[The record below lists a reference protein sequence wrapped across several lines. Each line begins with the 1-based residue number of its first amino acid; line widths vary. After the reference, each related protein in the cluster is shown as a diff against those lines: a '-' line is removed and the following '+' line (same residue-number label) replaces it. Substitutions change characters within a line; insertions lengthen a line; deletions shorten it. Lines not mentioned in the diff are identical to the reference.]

1 MSNQIVISNGAK
13 VRSLE
18 GVLTGTAGIVN
29 ALGINV
35 ANGIPQLDG
44 SGKILVSQLP
54 NSVMEYKGTWNAA
67 TNTPTLV
74 NGTGNQ
80 GDVYLCNVA
89 GTVDF
94 GAGPIVF
101 FVGDQVIYS
110 GTIWQRASGASG
122 SVTSVAVT
130 ESGDALTIT
139 GSPITTSGTI
149 NIGFA
154 GTSGQYINGA
164 GGLTSFPSLTG
175 FVPYTGATANVNLG
189 AFDLTADVITGATGS
204 FASSGG
210 SNTFDINHSSGSGIA
225 LNITKGGN
233 GEGLYIN
240 KTSGTG
246 NAATIVGN
254 LGGTSA
260 TFSSTLGVTGALNGT
275 TASFTGSLTAQR
287 GNFNQG
293 ASSGYAISM
302 KNRNANQEWGL
313 IVDTDAVDDKNLG
326 LYSSAAAMYILRIAA
341 STGAATFFSRITS
354 NNSIVVNR
362 VDNGDYLALKIEN
375 RPITAGNTASGFIAF
390 YSNSGDATND
400 TYSSGR
406 IYSRFDTNSYN
417 SARISLATVTGNEIY
432 QDVLTA
438 KDTNVGIG
446 TINPAQTLHLFTTSG
461 TGSGVGTAIQI
472 QSAGTGADQGWV
484 GVNKGTGNGLTLSV
498 QTNNIIFN
506 TGASTPFGGTERMR
520 ITNGGDVGIGIVN
533 PSAKLDVNGTGN
545 FSGALSGTSATF
557 SSSVTANSLIKTG
570 GTSAQIL
577 AADGSVITAGTNIT
591 ISGGTISSS
600 GAITGSGTTNYVTK
614 FTGASSIGNSL
625 IFDNG
630 TNVGIGLTSPSYKL
644 DVQDNGVSGIVDVAS
659 FSVTG
664 NGGSGR
670 GVGILLGAAGSSS
683 SVQVARLVGYHE
695 LANPVAVAS
704 SFAIQV
710 ANSSG
715 VLTERLRITQAGNLI
730 INTTT
735 DGGFRLNVNGTGN
748 FTGALTGTSA
758 TFSSG
763 VTAFGLV
770 ATDGAYQTQIGVMG
784 TDGYL
789 QALKSSDASATNLR
803 FYTGINERMRITST
817 GNVGIGTSSPAYTLD
832 IYKSGG
838 ALRIYNTSNPSA
850 LATYSKDL
858 GAIITSYY
866 SASGSPFTRTMDI
879 VSNADAGAESQ
890 MRFLTATS
898 GGNPAVALT
907 ITSGGN
913 VGIGT
918 TSPAATLQIGDGTAN
933 SFMRIRALD
942 GGAIVFN
949 KGANNASF
957 IGDAQA
963 GLGSGDGLML
973 YTYSGT
979 SRPILFYPAGV
990 EAMRITSTGN
1000 VGIATTS
1007 PIGGVFKLQ
1016 VGDGSAD
1023 TRALIVSNSVYQ
1035 LGYRNGS
1042 GNPVFYEGSD
1052 TSGNKIFSNN
1062 AGNEL
1067 MRITSGGNVG
1077 IGNTGNSVVRLNITG
1092 VDSTSSNFGL
1102 NVINSSGTPLIQLRN
1117 DGQFRSG
1124 DAANSPYNYTVTGRA
1139 LFVDSS
1145 GFFGYLASVRES
1157 KTNINSLSDISWLYK
1172 LNAVSFNYR
1181 KKDDDNNYT
1190 EKAQE
1195 DTYYG
1200 LIADEVEKV
1209 NKDLVFYNIKEDG
1222 TKILA
1227 GVEYNKLISALVKS
1241 VQELKLEIE
1250 QLKNK

>member
-1 MSNQIVISNGAK
+1 MSQQIQITGGAK
-13 VRSLE
+13 VRNLE
-18 GVLTGTAGIVN
+18 GVLTGTAGVVN

-35 ANGIPQLDG
+35 PSGIPQLDN

-122 SVTSVAVT
+122 TVTSVAVT

-175 FVPYTGATANVNLG
+175 FVPYTGATANLDLG
-189 AFDLTADVITGATGS
+189 TFNLTADVITGATGS

-240 KTSGTG
+240 KTSGSG

-326 LYSSAAAMYILRIAA
+326 LYSSEAAMYILRIAA

-446 TINPAQTLHLFTTSG
+446 TINPAQTLHLFTTSA

-472 QSAGTGADQGWV
+472 QSAGIGANQAWV
-484 GVNKGTGNGLTLSV
+484 GVNKGTGNGLTFSV
-498 QTNNIIFN
+498 ENNSIIFN
-506 TGASTPFGGTERMR
+506 TGASTPFGGTERFR
-520 ITNGGDVGIGIVN
+520 INSTDAVFTNPLSVITNDNNFAFNVQLRNNNTGTQALTGLGLSDSSNVRKGQVLWV
-533 PSAKLDVNGTGN
+533 PSNYVTASLRNSFLV
-545 FSGALSGTSATF
+545 
-557 SSSVTANSLIKTG
+557 SSVTNVPLILCADATG
-570 GTSAQIL
+570 ADTPNIKFQSGAQDKMVMIGSSGNFGIGTSSPKERFEIAGLTANIRLYGRSGVAQNQL
-577 AADGSVITAGTNIT
+577 
-591 ISGGTISSS
+591 SSNLYYD
-600 GAITGSGTTNYVTK
+600 GTTWVRDN
-614 FTGASSIGNSL
+614 NS
-625 IFDNG
+625 FG
-630 TNVGIGLTSPSYKL
+630 
-644 DVQDNGVSGIVDVAS
+644 
-659 FSVTG
+659 
-664 NGGSGR
+664 
-670 GVGILLGAAGSSS
+670 
-683 SVQVARLVGYHE
+683 
-695 LANPVAVAS
+695 AVA
-704 SFAIQV
+704 IQLD
-710 ANSSG
+710 STS
-715 VLTERLRITQAGNLI
+715 GNLI
-730 INTTT
+730 FNTTAT
-735 DGGFRLNVNGTGN
+735 TSGFP
-748 FTGALTGTSA
+748 A
-758 TFSSG
+758 
-763 VTAFGLV
+763 
-770 ATDGAYQTQIGVMG
+770 
-784 TDGYL
+784 
-789 QALKSSDASATNLR
+789 
-803 FYTGINERMRITST
+803 ERMRITSV
-817 GNVGIGTSSPAYTLD
+817 GNVGIGITPSAWDNSVFRVIQIGSSIPAFLAGRTDSFANVQLGVNAFFDGSWKYVGNDFATRYFQTAGGHAWQIAPSGTAGNAITFTQAMTLDASGNLGIGTSSPT
-832 IYKSGG
+832 
-838 ALRIYNTSNPSA
+838 
-850 LATYSKDL
+850 
-858 GAIITSYY
+858 
-866 SASGSPFTRTMDI
+866 
-879 VSNADAGAESQ
+879 
-890 MRFLTATS
+890 
-898 GGNPAVALT
+898 
-907 ITSGGN
+907 
-913 VGIGT
+913 
-918 TSPAATLQIGDGTAN
+918 ATLQIGDGTAN

-979 SRPILFYPAGV
+979 ARPILFYPAGV

-1000 VGIATTS
+1000 VGIGTS
-1007 PIGGVFKLQ
+1007 SPDSLLEVSKTDGIITQRGGTGWSIYRSYG
-1016 VGDGSAD
+1016 GDGSTANLVEFQIRNRVD
-1023 TRALIVSNSVYQ
+1023 GSNMVSI
-1035 LGYRNGS
+1035 
-1042 GNPVFYEGSD
+1042 GN
-1052 TSGNKIFSNN
+1052 FSNHDLTLRTNN
-1062 AGNEL
+1062 AER
-1067 MRITSGGNVG
+1067 MRITSGGNVLV
-1077 IGNTGNSVVRLNITG
+1077 NTTTATAASINTSGTLQVNSEIMSVGSSAGLFWTNRAGG
-1092 VDSTSSNFGL
+1092 VTSNSNWYGWYTSAGTIFLWNGSSNIAQINASNGTYTALSNKNKKKDFEQSTIGLDAILGLKPTLYRMKSDDTEGNKELGFIAQEVKEFIPQAYVESEDFIGL
-1102 NVINSSGTPLIQLRN
+1102 NYNAI
-1117 DGQFRSG
+1117 
-1124 DAANSPYNYTVTGRA
+1124 AA
-1139 LFVDSS
+1139 
-1145 GFFGYLASVRES
+1145 
-1157 KTNINSLSDISWLYK
+1157 
-1172 LNAVSFNYR
+1172 
-1181 KKDDDNNYT
+1181 
-1190 EKAQE
+1190 
-1195 DTYYG
+1195 
-1200 LIADEVEKV
+1200 
-1209 NKDLVFYNIKEDG
+1209 
-1222 TKILA
+1222 
-1227 GVEYNKLISALVKS
+1227 ALVKS
-1241 VQELKLEIE
+1241 VQELEARIKQLE
-1250 QLKNK
+1250 NK